1 MVIMYFLLKVPAVSI
16 IYFILAMGS
25 IVTVLQVIRQ
35 KICAPPPIVLHD
47 HLTKKY
53 SFAVPNEKFKAYD
66 EFGDNDDT
74 TTEKVIT

>member
-1 MVIMYFLLKVPAVSI
+1 MLYFV
-16 IYFILAMGS
+16 LAMGS

-53 SFAVPNEKFKAYD
+53 SFARPSEKFTPGD
-66 EFGDNDDT
+66 EDDDENKNEV
-74 TTEKVIT
+74 EKKIT